1 MATTTTTTQLTE
13 TERARRQQMVD
24 EVRTSSALEGGRASD
39 LTHGA
44 QDAWVRGEST
54 FEQMSDAIRQAHP
67 STADR

>member
-1 MATTTTTTQLTE
+1 MATTTKTAQLTE

-39 LTHGA
+39 VTHAA
-44 QDAWVRGEST
+44 QDSWVRGETT
-54 FEQMSDAIRQAHP
+54 FEQMSEAIRHAHP